1 YDSGSFYRY
10 SDSAANNHG
19 MGGDCGDI
27 LWFNCMIT
35 GLLAGEGKAH
45 DMPLRVNVINIGSI

>member
-1 YDSGSFYRY
+1 MD
-10 SDSAANNHG
+10 
-19 MGGDCGDI
+19 GDYGDI

-35 GLLAGEGKAH
+35 DLMAGEGKAF